1 MLKDYS
7 LVLPFLFLVIFFI
20 VTSSQSSQA
29 MQTIKVK
36 FKDDAGYYFYTFSYE
51 DIDDLWRKIA
61 KEERVYKSIFVEINQ
76 D

>member
-1 MLKDYS
+1 MVALQS
-7 LVLPFLFLVIFFI
+7 LFLVTFFT

-29 MQTIKVK
+29 MQTIKIK
-36 FKDDAGYYFYTFSYE
+36 FKDEFGYYFYSFSYH
-51 DIDDLWRKIA
+51 DIEDLWRKIT

>member
-1 MLKDYS
+1 
-7 LVLPFLFLVIFFI
+7 
-20 VTSSQSSQA
+20 

-61 KEERVYKSIFVEINQ
+61 KEERVYKSKLLLTPPKMFWLHQHLN
-76 D
+76 